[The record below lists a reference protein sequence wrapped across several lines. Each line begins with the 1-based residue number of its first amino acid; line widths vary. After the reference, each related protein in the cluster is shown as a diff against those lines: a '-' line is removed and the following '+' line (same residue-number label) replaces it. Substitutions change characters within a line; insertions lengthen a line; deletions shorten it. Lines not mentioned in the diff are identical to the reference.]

1 MALLEVVDASVHFGA
16 VRAVDAVSM
25 EIDAGE
31 FAGVIGPNG
40 AGKTSLFN
48 GITGFARLTS
58 GSISLDGRPIHRLS
72 PTARARLGIVR
83 TFQNVGLNKSAT
95 VHENLLTA
103 QTAGAMWRELSG
115 RSAGSASMAMAE
127 MTGITHALGARV
139 ADLSIGVA
147 KNVELACALVRRP
160 RLLLLDEPSSGL
172 SPEETNRLG
181 NVLLE
186 VWREA
191 GLTILM
197 IEHDMELVGQ
207 VVQRVYALNFG
218 TLMASGSPAEV
229 AREPA
234 VVDAYLGEP
243 VAAGRSSQVVT

>member
-1 MALLEVVDASVHFGA
+1 VTLLEVVDATVRFGA
-16 VRAVDAVSM
+16 VRAVEGVNM
-25 EIDAGE
+25 EVDAGA
-31 FAGVIGPNG
+31 FVGVIGPNG
-40 AGKTSLFN
+40 AGKTTLFN
-48 GITGFARLTS
+48 AITGFARLAS
-58 GSISLDGRPIHRLS
+58 GSISLNGRTIHRLP
-72 PTARARLGIVR
+72 PTARARHGIVR

-103 QTAGAMWRELSG
+103 QSAGTLWRELTGRRSG
-115 RSAGSASMAMAE
+115 TPLMAMAE
-127 MTGITHALGARV
+127 MTGVAHVLGSRV

-147 KNVELACALVRRP
+147 KNVELACALARRP

-181 NVLLE
+181 DVLLD

-191 GLTILM
+191 DLTILM

-218 TLMASGSPAEV
+218 ALMASGSPAEV

-243 VAAGRSSQVVT
+243 VPEGRSSQVVT